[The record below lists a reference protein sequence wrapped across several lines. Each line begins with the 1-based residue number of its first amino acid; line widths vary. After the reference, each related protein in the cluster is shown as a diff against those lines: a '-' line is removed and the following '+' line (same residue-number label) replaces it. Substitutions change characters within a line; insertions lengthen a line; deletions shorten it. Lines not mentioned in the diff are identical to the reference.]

1 MAISYNR
8 LGSNGRLGNQMF
20 QYAGL
25 RGIAA
30 KHNYSWL
37 VPPPNSYGDAN
48 YGLFE
53 CFEMSTVTEENFG
66 ITPYQSIATGCFEFN
81 EKFFD
86 SVLED
91 EEIVK
96 RATAIS
102 KKYDELLAPS
112 DDVKQQLFDAVL
124 ATQITEGLIFYTSR
138 YTEYKTIIET
148 QIIRE
153 DKLDTIRGW
162 LLERA
167 KEGSWVYYSYLND
180 EIVAV
185 DLSDYI
191 VRKDDY
197 TGDLLF
203 YKRTEECPDDNKQN
217 EPPLGWHTDIV
228 KPKRPKSGAKI
239 SGLRTSQAGN

>member
-1 MAISYNR
+1 MSFSQSRYPLQTVIDGDSVVILTKAQADTINAI
-8 LGSNGRLGNQMF
+8 
-20 QYAGL
+20 
-25 RGIAA
+25 
-30 KHNYSWL
+30 
-37 VPPPNSYGDAN
+37 
-48 YGLFE
+48 
-53 CFEMSTVTEENFG
+53 
-66 ITPYQSIATGCFEFN
+66 
-81 EKFFD
+81 FD
-86 SVLED
+86 SQRAKIAKFKQETK
-91 EEIVK
+91 VK
-96 RATAIS
+96 DSIIS
-102 KKYDELLAPS
+102 LRD
-112 DDVKQQLFDAVL
+112 
-124 ATQITEGLIFYTSR
+124 TMLIFYTSR

-167 KEGSWVYYSYLND
+167 KEGSWVYYSYIND

-203 YKRTEECPDDNKQN
+203 YKRTEECPDDNKQK

-228 KPKRPKSGAKI
+228 KPKRPKLNIFK
-239 SGLRTSQAGN
+239 L

>member
-1 MAISYNR
+1 MIDGDSVVILTKAQADTINAI
-8 LGSNGRLGNQMF
+8 
-20 QYAGL
+20 
-25 RGIAA
+25 
-30 KHNYSWL
+30 
-37 VPPPNSYGDAN
+37 
-48 YGLFE
+48 
-53 CFEMSTVTEENFG
+53 
-66 ITPYQSIATGCFEFN
+66 
-81 EKFFD
+81 FD
-86 SVLED
+86 SQKAKIAQFKQETK
-91 EEIVK
+91 VK
-96 RATAIS
+96 DSIIS
-102 KKYDELLAPS
+102 LRD
-112 DDVKQQLFDAVL
+112 
-124 ATQITEGLIFYTSR
+124 TMLIFYTSR

-167 KEGSWVYYSYLND
+167 KEGSWVYYSYIND

-203 YKRTEECPDDNKQN
+203 YKRTEECPDDNKQK

-228 KPKRPKSGAKI
+228 KPKRPKLNIFK
-239 SGLRTSQAGN
+239 L